1 MANYLLDFLKN
12 MRFEKGSSD
21 NTISSYESDVEQFF
35 DYLRGPEKKPI
46 DILKADNLDIR
57 GFLAHLSKL
66 GLKKSSAQRKLA
78 SIRSFYKYLYREG
91 IIDKNPAKEVAT
103 PKMEKPLPKFMSVDN
118 ARLLVE
124 SPDEGRLDGLRDRAI
139 LEVFYSSGI
148 RISELAGLD
157 REDVDLAGGMIKVL
171 GKGDKERVVPLGEK
185 AASAVIDYTSALDFQ
200 RGGVDIGG
208 DGVPLLVN
216 KGGKRLGVRGIRR
229 VVEKHVREKGIPGG
243 ITPHSIRHTFAT
255 HMLEAG
261 ADLRSIQEMLGH
273 ASLSTTQKYTHVNLD
288 RLMEV
293 YDKAHPRAKKKD
305 K

>member
-1 MANYLLDFLKN
+1 MANYLLDFLRN

-46 DILKADNLDIR
+46 DILKVDNLDIR

-78 SIRSFYKYLYREG
+78 SIRGFYKYLYREG
-91 IIDKNPAKEVAT
+91 VIDRNPAKEVAT
-103 PKMEKPLPKFMSVDN
+103 PKKEKPLPKFMSVDN

-124 SPDEGRLDGLRDRAI
+124 APDIERLDGLRDRAI
-139 LEVFYSSGI
+139 LEVFYSSGL

-157 REDVDLAGGMIKVL
+157 REDIDLASGMVKVL

-185 AASAVIDYTSALDFQ
+185 AVNAVIEYTAALDAV
-200 RGGVDIGG
+200 RGGVEIGEG
-208 DGVPLLVN
+208 GVPLFVN

-229 VVEKHVREKGIPGG
+229 AVEKHVRENGIPGG

-293 YDKAHPRAKKKD
+293 YDKAHPRAKKKE
-305 K
+305 

>member
-1 MANYLLDFLKN
+1 

-46 DILKADNLDIR
+46 DILKVDNLDIR

-91 IIDKNPAKEVAT
+91 VIDRNPAKEVAT
-103 PKMEKPLPKFMSVDN
+103 PRKEKPLPKFMSVDN

-124 SPDEGRLDGLRDRAI
+124 APDPERLEGLRDHAI
-139 LEVFYSSGI
+139 LEVFYSSGL

-157 REDVDLAGGMIKVL
+157 REDVDLANGMIKVL
-171 GKGDKERVVPLGEK
+171 GKGSKERVVPLGEK
-185 AASAVIDYTSALDFQ
+185 AVNAVIEYTAALDAV
-200 RGGVDIGG
+200 RGGVEIGEG
-208 DGVPLLVN
+208 GVPLFVN
-216 KGGKRLGVRGIRR
+216 KGGKRLGVRSIRR
-229 VVEKHVREKGIPGG
+229 AVEKHVREKGIPGG

-293 YDKAHPRAKKKD
+293 YDKAHPRAKKKE
-305 K
+305 